1 LGFLLEELH
10 FFANISIAF
19 VLWFG
24 GTLVISKEMSA
35 GNLTSFIIYTLG
47 VAGAVGLVTGLYGDV
62 MKAVG
67 SSERVFE
74 LLDRTP
80 RVRWKGG
87 IILNKFQGA
96 LEMNNVHFSYPSRPD
111 VTVLNGVNLSLR
123 PGEVVALVGP
133 SGGGKS
139 TIVALLE
146 IFYYPTKGTITLDG
160 QDISKLDPQVLR
172 NRIGLVSQEPLLFGK
187 NIAENIAYGRPDISR
202 SQIVEAAKVANAD
215 QFIMSFPDGYD
226 TMVGERGIR
235 LSGGQKQRIS
245 IARALLINPSILLL
259 DEATSALDAES
270 EYLVREALDRLMKGR
285 TVLVIAHRLST
296 VQHANLV
303 CVVDKGCIV
312 EQGTHD
318 ELLTKSKGLYTKLVK
333 RQLTNK

>member
-1 LGFLLEELH
+1 
-10 FFANISIAF
+10 
-19 VLWFG
+19 
-24 GTLVISKEMSA
+24 
-35 GNLTSFIIYTLG
+35 
-47 VAGAVGLVTGLYGDV
+47 
-62 MKAVG
+62 
-67 SSERVFE
+67 
-74 LLDRTP
+74 
-80 RVRWKGG
+80 
-87 IILNKFQGA
+87 
-96 LEMNNVHFSYPSRPD
+96 
-111 VTVLNGVNLSLR
+111 
-123 PGEVVALVGP
+123 
-133 SGGGKS
+133 
-139 TIVALLE
+139 
-146 IFYYPTKGTITLDG
+146 
-160 QDISKLDPQVLR
+160 
-172 NRIGLVSQEPLLFGK
+172 
-187 NIAENIAYGRPDISR
+187 
-202 SQIVEAAKVANAD
+202 
-215 QFIMSFPDGYD
+215 
-226 TMVGERGIR
+226 MVGERGIR